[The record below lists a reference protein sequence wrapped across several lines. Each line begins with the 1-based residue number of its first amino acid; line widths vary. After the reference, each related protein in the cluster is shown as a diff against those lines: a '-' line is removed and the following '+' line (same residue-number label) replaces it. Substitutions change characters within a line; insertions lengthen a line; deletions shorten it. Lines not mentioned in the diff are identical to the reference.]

1 MKIIELFSPNFNK
14 KNRSFEC
21 IKIIVIHYTGMQS
34 ERESISRLSDP
45 KFEVSSHFV
54 IGRNGKIYRLVKDNK
69 IAWHAGKSCWGKYK
83 SLNKNSIGI
92 ELVNKGHRHGYKSF
106 KKKQISSLIRIC
118 NLLKKKYKIKNRY
131 IVGHSDVAPLRK
143 NDPGEKFPWQHL
155 SKKNIGIWHDC
166 KSKILKK
173 SRKIKIIS
181 NQDKKK
187 FIKILKKIG
196 YYFPN
201 KNQFLLRKVI
211 TAFQRHYRKEL
222 INGIIDKE
230 CLIIAI
236 NLAKKL

>member
-1 MKIIELFSPNFNK
+1 
-14 KNRSFEC
+14 
-21 IKIIVIHYTGMQS
+21 MQ
-34 ERESISRLSDP
+34 P
-45 KFEVSSHFV
+45 F
-54 IGRNGKIYRLVKDNK
+54 
-69 IAWHAGKSCWGKYK
+69 
-83 SLNKNSIGI
+83 
-92 ELVNKGHRHGYKSF
+92 
-106 KKKQISSLIRIC
+106 
-118 NLLKKKYKIKNRY
+118 KKKYKIKNRY

-143 NDPGEKFPWQHL
+143 KDPGEKFPWQHL

-236 NLAKKL
+236 NLVKKL

>member
-1 MKIIELFSPNFNK
+1 MKIKIAPSPNFEK
-14 KNRSFEC
+14 KKRPKSS
-21 IKIIVIHYTGMQS
+21 IKLIVIHYTGMQS
-34 ERESISRLSDP
+34 GRESLARLRST
-45 KFEVSSHFV
+45 KFKVSSHF
-54 IGRNGKIYRLVKDNK
+54 LVSEAGNVYKLVDENK
-69 IAWHAGKSCWGKYK
+69 AAWHAGISYWGKYK
-83 SLNKNSIGI
+83 NINKNSIGI

-155 SKKNIGIWHDC
+155 AKKNIGIWHDC

-211 TAFQRHYRKEL
+211 TAFQRHYIKEL

-236 NLAKKL
+236 NLVKKL